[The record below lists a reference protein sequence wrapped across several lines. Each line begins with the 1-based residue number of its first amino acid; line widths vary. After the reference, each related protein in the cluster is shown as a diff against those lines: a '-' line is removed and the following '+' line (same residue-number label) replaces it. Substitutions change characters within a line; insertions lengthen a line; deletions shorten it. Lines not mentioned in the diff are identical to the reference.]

1 MMIKDEIEQIFRC
14 NYRSML
20 ILANRFLHDEDAARD
35 IVQDVFTSLLD
46 DNISSANSTYLLNA
60 VRFACLKHIRSLSVS
75 ERIKKLYSLELEE
88 TETVKLTDE
97 HNIAK
102 LNNIIETQ
110 LPEKSRRVLKLKFIN
125 HLTYK
130 EISDELSVSEV
141 TVYKHLRQAITILR
155 KYFND
160 NER

>member
-1 MMIKDEIEQIFRC
+1 
-14 NYRSML
+14 ML
-20 ILANRFLHDEDAARD
+20 VLANRLLHDEDAARD

-46 DNISSANSTYLLNA
+46 GNISSANNAYLLNA
-60 VRFACLKHIRSLSVS
+60 VRFACLKHIRSLSVR
-75 ERIKKLYSLELEE
+75 ERLNKFYSLEFEE
-88 TETVKLTDE
+88 VDPIKFPDE
-97 HNIAK
+97 QDIAK
-102 LNNIIETQ
+102 LNDIIETQ

-130 EISDELSVSEV
+130 DIADQLSVSEV
-141 TVYKHLRQAITILR
+141 TVYKHLRQAITTLR